1 MVWGYSAHTLLESS
15 VTLVCA
21 ASQSVK
27 RILLEGSQ
35 MQRVNEFVF
44 YELAIKVHSMVELSS
59 DPLKYSDTWLKF
71 WTARQSINEIY
82 NQRPLNFTTQA
93 ALRLYRAITAIVPE
107 DWDELMTTYPAKTAD
122 PEPPI
127 GPWLITEVRE
137 AAKEFETVLRNE
149 CQLMDTYFISKKG
162 VYSTKDL
169 VESAHHQIPESSRNH
184 LSDQSK
190 LDFDQAGK
198 CIALDVPTAAA
209 FHLLRG
215 TEVLVREYYEL
226 IVPGPKRASAKMRNW
241 GVYIKLMERNHGDPN
256 LLSLLDHMRD
266 AYRNPVTHPE
276 ENYTDERGQ
285 VLFGL
290 CVSAVVL
297 LVEAIRVAG
306 AKGGTLSFPV
316 LTPTAP

>member
-1 MVWGYSAHTLLESS
+1 
-15 VTLVCA
+15 
-21 ASQSVK
+21 
-27 RILLEGSQ
+27 

-44 YELAIKVHSMVELSS
+44 YELAIKVHSLVDLSNE
-59 DPLKYSDTWLKF
+59 PMKF
-71 WTARQSINEIY
+71 SESWSLFWEARLSIDEIY
-82 NQRPLNFTTQA
+82 RQRPLNFTTQA
-93 ALRLYRAITAIVPE
+93 ALRLYRALTEIVPE
-107 DWDELMTTYPAKTAD
+107 KWEDITA
-122 PEPPI
+122 EFTARTANHEEGI
-127 GPWLITEVRE
+127 NFWLITEVRE

-169 VESAHHQIPESSRNH
+169 VDSAHHQIPESSRSH

-226 IVPGPKRASAKMRNW
+226 IVPGPKRAPAKMRNW
-241 GVYIKLMERNHGDPN
+241 GVYIKLMKQNHGDAD
-256 LLSLLDHMRD
+256 LLSLLDHMRA

-276 ENYTDERGQ
+276 ENYTDERAQ

-297 LVEAIRVAG
+297 LVGAIRTAA

-316 LTPTAP
+316 STTMP